1 MNCQEL
7 TLQHPLVAL
16 RQLLEM
22 GISST
27 RCLSVNPLVHQMDR
41 HQLPRNTRL
50 IFLIPYL
57 DVILLLLL
65 VGRHQLRATA
75 RTMIFSIHYPGEIP
89 QLLPEVLHHPH
100 AAEIFSMSSLG
111 AIHQLH
117 LGGHLLLQEIVTM
130 MGTTVAYLEVHHPPL
145 LLVLHQPR
153 EDARVNTT
161 LGPQKRRLC

>member
-7 TLQHPLVAL
+7 TLQPPLVAL

-27 RCLSVNPLVHQMDR
+27 RCLAVNPLAHQMDR

-57 DVILLLLL
+57 DVILPLLL
-65 VGRHQLRATA
+65 VGRHQLRVTA

-117 LGGHLLLQEIVTM
+117 LGDHLLPQEIVM
-130 MGTTVAYLEVHHPPL
+130 MGTTVAYLEVPHPPL

-153 EDARVNTT
+153 EDARVNTI